1 MGIVVSVGT
10 QNFQSLREKGYFY
23 IDKTNF
29 IKEWWEAGDE
39 VTLITRP
46 RRFGKTLNMSM
57 LECFFSMKY
66 KERSDLFEGLN
77 IWGEEKYRKLQGTY
91 PVIFLSFADVKQANY
106 KDAVKKLKS
115 ILAKLYDERYFL
127 ADWEGLTPN
136 EKKQFLSVSA
146 DMDDVTAQDALKNL
160 SEYLSRYYKKKVLLF
175 LDEYD
180 TPMQEAYL
188 GGYWD
193 EFTEFIR
200 SMFNAAFK
208 TNPCLERGI
217 MTGITRVSKES
228 IFSDLNNLKVIT
240 TTSEQYATCF
250 GFMENE
256 VFASLDKLALSERKQ
271 DVKEW
276 YDGFV
281 FGTQKDIYNPWSIT
295 NFLKKKEY
303 TFYWADTSSNG
314 LIGSLIQRS
323 SSKIKENMELLMKE
337 ESLKVCLDEQTIFE
351 QLDIDENSIWSL
363 MLASGY
369 LKVLDVQRTDIEGEI
384 LVDPVYTLS
393 ITNKE
398 VKSIFIKIFQGW
410 FAKSANNYND
420 FVTALLTG
428 DLEGMNYYMNKV
440 ALATFS
446 SFDTGNHLSEATEPE
461 RFYHGF
467 VLGLLV
473 ELRDCYEVS
482 SNRESGLGRYDVMLI
497 PKKLESTA
505 FVMEFKVK
513 NPRREEKLED
523 TVQSALN
530 QIKDKKYDT
539 ILLERGIKQEHIQH
553 YGFAFEGKKVLIG
566 CQK

>member
-1 MGIVVSVGT
+1 MRTVSIGK
-10 QNFQSLREKGYFY
+10 QRFDSIRENNYFY
-23 IDKTNF
+23 IDKTAF

-46 RRFGKTLNMSM
+46 RRFGKTLNMNM
-57 LECFFSMKY
+57 LECFFSNAY
-66 KERSDLFEGLN
+66 ANRSDLFEGLF
-77 IWGEEKYRKLQGTY
+77 IWKEEKYRKIQGTY
-91 PVIFLSFADVKQANY
+91 PVIFLSFADVKQNNY
-106 KDAVKKLKS
+106 EDAVAKIKK
-115 ILAKLYDERYFL
+115 ILADTYGKYTNIAE
-127 ADWEGLTPN
+127 WEGFT
-136 EKKQFLSVSA
+136 EKERQRILNISQNMS
-146 DMDDVTAQDALKNL
+146 DVDAQDCIKEL
-160 SEYLSRYYKKKVLLF
+160 SGYLSRYYGKNVIVLM
-175 LDEYD
+175 DEYD

-188 GGYWD
+188 GGYW
-193 EFTEFIR
+193 EKFTGFIR
-200 SMFNAAFK
+200 SMFNATFK
-208 TNPCLERGI
+208 TNPYLERAV

-228 IFSDLNNLKVIT
+228 IFSDLNNLNVVT
-240 TTSEQYATCF
+240 TTSKEYAQFF
-250 GFMENE
+250 GFTEEE
-256 VFASLDKLALSERKQ
+256 VFQALEEADMCQEKEK
-271 DVKEW
+271 VKAW
-276 YDGFV
+276 YDGFT
-281 FGTQKDIYNPWSIT
+281 FGTMKDIYNPWSIT

-323 SSKIKENMELLMKE
+323 SSRIKENMELLMKE
-337 ESLKVCLDEQTIFE
+337 EPLKVCLDEQTIFE
-351 QLDIDENSIWSL
+351 QLDIDENFIWSL

>member
-1 MGIVVSVGT
+1 MRTVSIGK
-10 QNFQSLREKGYFY
+10 QRFDSIRENNYFY
-23 IDKTNF
+23 IDKTAF

-46 RRFGKTLNMSM
+46 RRFGKTLNMNM
-57 LECFFSMKY
+57 LECFFSNAY
-66 KERSDLFEGLN
+66 ANRSDLFEGLF
-77 IWGEEKYRKLQGTY
+77 IWKEEKYRKIQGTY
-91 PVIFLSFADVKQANY
+91 PVIFLSFADVKQNNY
-106 KDAVKKLKS
+106 EDAVAKIKK
-115 ILAKLYDERYFL
+115 ILADTYGKYTNIAE
-127 ADWEGLTPN
+127 WEGFT
-136 EKKQFLSVSA
+136 EKERQRILNISQNMS
-146 DMDDVTAQDALKNL
+146 DVDAQDCIKEL
-160 SEYLSRYYKKKVLLF
+160 SGYLSRYYGKNVIVLM
-175 LDEYD
+175 DEYD

-188 GGYWD
+188 GGYW
-193 EFTEFIR
+193 EKFTGFIR
-200 SMFNAAFK
+200 SMFNATFK
-208 TNPCLERGI
+208 TNPYLERAV

-228 IFSDLNNLKVIT
+228 IFSDLNNLNVVT
-240 TTSEQYATCF
+240 TTSKEYAQFF
-250 GFMENE
+250 GFTEEE
-256 VFASLDKLALSERKQ
+256 VFQALEEADMCQEKEK
-271 DVKEW
+271 VKAW
-276 YDGFV
+276 YDGFT
-281 FGTQKDIYNPWSIT
+281 FGTMKDIYNPWSIT

-530 QIKDKKYDT
+530 QIKDKKYDS